1 MIDISVIIPIYKG
14 KKYITYWLDILSEN
28 FRRLEKKYNVE
39 CELIF
44 INDYPDEKIEL
55 LYNKKNLYIYNLEKN
70 RGIQGARVFGY
81 YKAVGNYVV
90 FLDQDDKISEDYLL
104 SQRENIGNADAI
116 VCNGYIKCLWM
127 QGKRTIYTQNTLFE
141 SIQDSKNYF
150 VQRNEILSPGQVLIL
165 RKSVPK
171 LWLTEILKENG
182 ADDYFLWILMRKRG
196 CKFKVNYRHLYT
208 HMEYGGNT
216 SYQSENMHRS
226 ILEMISVLKREQVL
240 EKKQI
245 DEIYRKECEL
255 GIKARRYVNMVRVY
269 DYWMYLK
276 IRDIK
281 LEKYFNNHNYK
292 VITIYGMNYIGNRLY
307 DELNNTSVKV
317 IFGVDKVGENIVY
330 EVPILNINS
339 SEFAEKI
346 QDVDVIVVTA
356 IAFYQQILA
365 EIRKVC
371 NNPVV
376 SIEEILLELMNEFEE

>member
-1 MIDISVIIPIYKG
+1 MLIDISVIIPIYKG
-14 KKYITYWLDILSEN
+14 EKYITYWVDILSEN
-28 FRRLEKKYNVE
+28 FRKLQEKYNVE
-39 CELIF
+39 CEIIF
-44 INDYPDEKIEL
+44 VNDYPDEKIKL
-55 LYNKKNLYIYNLEKN
+55 DNKKNINIYNLDKN
-70 RGIQGARVFGY
+70 KGIQGARVFGY
-81 YKAVGNYVV
+81 YKAVGNYIV
-90 FLDQDDKISEDYLL
+90 FLDQDDKITEDYLL
-104 SQRENIGNADAI
+104 NQKENIGNADAI
-116 VCNGYIKCLWM
+116 VCNGYKKRLWM
-127 QGKRTIYTQNTLFE
+127 QGERAIYIQNKLLE

-150 VQRNEILSPGQVLIL
+150 LQRNEILSPGQVLIK
-165 RKSVPK
+165 RESIPQ

-182 ADDYFLWILMRKRG
+182 ADDYFLWLLMRKEG
-196 CKFKVNYRHLYT
+196 CIFKVNYRHLYT
-208 HMEYGGNT
+208 HVEYGGNT
-216 SYQSENMHRS
+216 SNQSMSMHKS
-226 ILEMISVLKREQVL
+226 ILEMISVLEKEHVL
-240 EKKQI
+240 EKEQI
-245 DEIYRKECEL
+245 EKISRRECEVDN
-255 GIKARRYVNMVRVY
+255 KARQYVNMVRIY

-276 IRDIK
+276 IRDVK
-281 LEKYFNNHNYK
+281 LAKYFNNHNYK

-317 IFGVDKVGENIVY
+317 IFGVDKAGDSIVY